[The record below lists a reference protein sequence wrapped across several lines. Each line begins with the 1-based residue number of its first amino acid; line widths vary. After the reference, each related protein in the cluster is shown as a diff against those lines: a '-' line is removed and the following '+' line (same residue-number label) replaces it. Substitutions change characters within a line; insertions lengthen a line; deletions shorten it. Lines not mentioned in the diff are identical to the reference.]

1 MPSFGE
7 FLANGEV
14 QKWNVTKAQ
23 LERSGGKVEVRRL
36 EITETDLTGIDLDNV
51 VVSHVDFVNC
61 SFGAMDATASTMTQV
76 RFKDCV
82 ISKLTAPEARWS
94 GVLVSNS
101 PPYCRVGPVN
111 LISAVL
117 DGCTFVDVDS
127 VSVHRANVN
136 ACRFRCVDGL
146 FMGSADVLN
155 SSLERMYLGT
165 VFADKAFVKNL
176 ELYECHG
183 GNSTMVSGR
192 AGSGNYCS
200 IVKEVQAFRLVTGCL
215 EWESI
220 RNCLNYLDG
229 HVWEWEDTDD
239 DTRRKWRENFL
250 LWLAYAANSIGVDI
264 PKGEN
269 GD

>member
-23 LERSGGKVEVRRL
+23 LERSG
-36 EITETDLTGIDLDNV
+36 
-51 VVSHVDFVNC
+51 
-61 SFGAMDATASTMTQV
+61 
-76 RFKDCV
+76 
-82 ISKLTAPEARWS
+82 
-94 GVLVSNS
+94 
-101 PPYCRVGPVN
+101 
-111 LISAVL
+111 
-117 DGCTFVDVDS
+117 
-127 VSVHRANVN
+127 
-136 ACRFRCVDGL
+136 
-146 FMGSADVLN
+146 
-155 SSLERMYLGT
+155 
-165 VFADKAFVKNL
+165 
-176 ELYECHG
+176 
-183 GNSTMVSGR
+183 
-192 AGSGNYCS
+192 
-200 IVKEVQAFRLVTGCL
+200 VKEVQAFRLVTGCL